1 MGRIFQ
7 AAVDQGDYSGEGKG
21 GQLADLALHWR
32 ALHAV
37 TLTSTHVSIPG
48 VCSGICI
55 HRACLHCSHWP
66 PHRPHSLL
74 CVCLPP
80 AVQWAGFIKDY
91 DGGTLMECR
100 IHHSL
105 PYADFPGE
113 FVLARS
119 GISGSVASHTITLIS
134 QIDLVGAPAN

>member
-1 MGRIFQ
+1 MSSKAITLEKEKVGSWRAFHCGGMPCMLTPRILCC
-7 AAVDQGDYSGEGKG
+7 ASGE
-21 GQLADLALHWR
+21 LHPRICNRDGCLQSLQWLIG
-32 ALHAV
+32 AHA
-37 TLTSTHVSIPG
+37 SIVSAP
-48 VCSGICI
+48 
-55 HRACLHCSHWP
+55 
-66 PHRPHSLL
+66 
-74 CVCLPP
+74 
-80 AVQWAGFIKDY
+80 QWAGFIKDY

-100 IHHSL
+100 IHPSL